1 MTRHEQAR
9 VILDGEASALA
20 TRHQDNLM
28 KRFLIVLSLLIC
40 FHSSHADTPP
50 NIVLILADDLGFG
63 DVSMH
68 GCADIPTPNI
78 DSIAADGVRFSSGY
92 SSHPFCSPMR
102 AGLMAGRYQHRFGYT
117 NNVAYDPHNDR
128 MGLPASEKTIASR
141 LKAAGYQTGMVGKW
155 HLGAAA
161 NFHPLRRGFDFFYG
175 FLGGGHDYF
184 VVDTTVKLGENY
196 KAALD
201 DNGRPDGLDGYLT
214 DVLTDQA
221 IRFIDSVEPTQ
232 PYFVYVAYNAPH
244 GPLQAPEEKIQQFAS
259 IKNKKR
265 RTYAAMVSAM
275 DDQIGRLLQ
284 TIQSRGQTDNTIV
297 YFLSDNGGPE
307 NANASDNGP
316 LRGEKGDVYE
326 GGIHVPFAMRYPAK
340 VDAGTVCDSLVIS
353 FDITATSLAEAGASD
368 EKLEGEN
375 LIAIARGEVADSESR
390 SLFWHNTDQRA
401 VAVRSGNQKW
411 IRADGETGLYN
422 LSDDLGETNNLA
434 ESSPDAVNEL
444 AALLQSWQSQNAPS
458 FFPSYRQYHVL
469 LKDFH
474 EQVEQTAKEMP

>member
-1 MTRHEQAR
+1 MTRFS
-9 VILDGEASALA
+9 LTFAL
-20 TRHQDNLM
+20 
-28 KRFLIVLSLLIC
+28 LLC
-40 FHSSHADTPP
+40 SHFSHADTPP
-50 NIVLILADDLGFG
+50 SVVLILADDLGFG

-78 DSIAADGVRFSSGY
+78 DSIAADGVRFTNGY

-128 MGLPASEKTIASR
+128 MGLPASEKTIAAR
-141 LKAAGYQTGMVGKW
+141 LKDAGYRTGMVGKW
-155 HLGAAA
+155 HLGAASS
-161 NFHPLRRGFDFFYG
+161 FHPLRRGFDFFYG

-201 DNGRPDGLDGYLT
+201 DNGQPVGLDGYLT
-214 DVLTDQA
+214 NVLTDQA
-221 IRFIDSVEPTQ
+221 IRFIDSVEPAK

-244 GPLQAPEEKIQQFAS
+244 APMQAPEEKIQQFAS

-275 DDQIGRLLQ
+275 DDQIGRLLK
-284 TIQSRGQTDNTIV
+284 TIEDRGQADNTIV

-307 NANASDNGP
+307 DANASDNGP
-316 LRGEKGDVYE
+316 LRGQKGEVYE

-340 VDAGTVCDSLVIS
+340 VNAGTVCDSPVIS
-353 FDITATSLAEAGASD
+353 FDIVATSLAEAGVSSD
-368 EKLEGEN
+368 ALEGEN
-375 LIAIARGEVADSESR
+375 LIAIAKGEVADADSR
-390 SLFWHNTDQRA
+390 SLFWQNTDQRS
-401 VAVRSGNQKW
+401 VAVRSGSQKW
-411 IRADGETGLYN
+411 LRAAGETGLYD
-422 LSDDLGETNNLA
+422 LSDDLSESNNLI
-434 ESSPDAVNEL
+434 ESSAETANEL
-444 AALLQSWQSQNAPS
+444 SAQFKQWQSQNAPS
-458 FFPSYRQYHVL
+458 FFPSYRQYHNL

-474 EQVEQTAKEMP
+474 KEVEQTAKERP